1 MRDKSTENN
10 RKGINLNVHMAN
22 SLPRIIILVVI
33 AAALSLISPFFL
45 TTNNIM
51 NVIAMSSV
59 PAIFAFAQMLVVL
72 TGNIDLSLGAIM
84 SISSVISALLIKFTG
99 VPIPLAIIAGFIVG
113 GFFGFINGLLISK
126 VKLPSFIATYGLQ
139 IAITGF
145 AIAILKGYVV
155 YGYPEEFRFV
165 GVGRWGNIP
174 VIIFAM
180 LVVFGIMWVVLN
192 RTTFGRRV
200 YAIGANVDAAHMS
213 GINVDRTIIVV
224 YIIAGVLAACAGI
237 LQVARFNAA
246 QSSLGAALLLPSI
259 ASVVIGGT
267 SMFGGEGG
275 AFGTV
280 IGVLIMNV
288 IQNGLNII
296 GAPSLLQ
303 QFIVG
308 LIILFAV
315 IVDQTVRNYSAK
327 RLK

>member
-1 MRDKSTENN
+1 MSLKSIGKKT
-10 RKGINLNVHMAN
+10 KGINLSVRLTN
-22 SLPRIIILVVI
+22 SLPRIFILFVI
-33 AAALSLISPFFL
+33 GGALAFISPYFL

-51 NVIAMSSV
+51 NVVAMSSV
-59 PAIFAFAQMLVVL
+59 PVIFAFAQTLVVL

-99 VPIPLAIIAGFIVG
+99 VPIPLAIIAGLFVG
-113 GFFGFINGLLISK
+113 GLIGFINGLLISK
-126 VKLPSFIATYGLQ
+126 VKLPSFIATYGLR
-139 IAITGF
+139 IAITGY

-155 YGYPEEFRFV
+155 YGSPEEFRFV

-180 LVVFGIMWVVLN
+180 LLVFAIIWVVLN
-192 RTTFGRRV
+192 RTIFGRRI
-200 YAIGANVDAAHMS
+200 YAIGANVEAARMS
-213 GINVDRTIIVV
+213 GINVERTIIVV
-224 YIIAGVLAACAGI
+224 YIVAGVLAACAGF

-246 QSSLGAALLLPSI
+246 QSSLGAAMLLPSI
-259 ASVVIGGT
+259 AAVVIGGT

-288 IQNGLNII
+288 IQNGLNLI
-296 GAPSLLQ
+296 GAPSILQ

-315 IVDQTVRNYSAK
+315 IVDQIARNFSAK
-327 RLK
+327 RLR